1 MNTKVKFLEIML
13 SDLISQRDTLELELN
28 RVLNSDDKVIH
39 KKIDFDKLLGEIT
52 ETNSKISLLSD
63 FMSNMVQNNTN
74 NKD

>member
-1 MNTKVKFLEIML
+1 MNSKVKFLEIML
-13 SDLISQRDTLELELN
+13 SDLISHRDTLELELN
-28 RVLNSDDKVIH
+28 RVLNSDDTIIH
-39 KKIDFDKLLGEIT
+39 KKMDFDKLLGEIT